1 MTAMPIRCALAA
13 ALALLPATAPAE
25 VTRSGPGGFT
35 VRQVLDTAADAGAVY
50 ALFGHIGE
58 WWNPDHSWSGKAE
71 NLHLDVDRRCFC
83 EKLPNGGF
91 VEHLRIVYLAPGE
104 TIRFDGALGPL
115 QSMAANGRMEWR
127 VEGAGAGSRVTFAY
141 HVFGDPAA
149 GLEGIAPAV
158 DGVIGEQL
166 ARLGERLAAD

>member
-1 MTAMPIRCALAA
+1 MNGMLKRCLLAA
-13 ALALLPATAPAE
+13 VTATLPAVAAAE
-25 VTRSGPGGFT
+25 VTRAGQGGFS
-35 VRQVLDTAADAGAVY
+35 VRHELETTSDTNVVY
-50 ALFGHIGE
+50 EQLLRIGE
-58 WWNPDHSWSGKAE
+58 WWNPDHSWSGAAE
-71 NLHLDVDRRCFC
+71 NLHLDLDRRCFC
-83 EKLPNGGF
+83 EKLPDGGY
-91 VEHLRIVYLAPGE
+91 VEHLRIVYLAPGAA
-104 TIRFDGALGPL
+104 IRFDGALGPL

-127 VEGAGAGSRVTFAY
+127 IEGVEAGSRVTFSY

>member
-1 MTAMPIRCALAA
+1 MTSKPACCALAA
-13 ALALLPATAPAE
+13 AMAWLPVTAPAE
-25 VTRSGPGGFT
+25 VTRSEPGGFT
-35 VRQVLDTAADAGAVY
+35 VRHALDTAADAGAVY
-50 ALFGHIGE
+50 AQFSRIGE

-71 NLHLDVDRRCFC
+71 NLHLDLDRRCFC
-83 EKLPNGGF
+83 ETLPNGGF
-91 VEHLRIVYLAPGE
+91 VEHLRVVYLAPGE

-127 VEGAGAGSRVTFAY
+127 VEGAGAGARVTFTY
-141 HVFGDPAA
+141 HVFGDPAT
-149 GLEGIAPAV
+149 GLEGIASAV

>member
-1 MTAMPIRCALAA
+1 MAA
-13 ALALLPATAPAE
+13 AMAALPVTAPAE
-25 VTRSGPGGFT
+25 VTQSGPGGFS
-35 VRQVLDTAADAGAVY
+35 VRHALETAAAADAVY
-50 ALFGHIGE
+50 AQIGRIGE
-58 WWNPDHSWSGKAE
+58 WWNPEHSWSGKAE
-71 NLHLDVDRRCFC
+71 NLRLDVDRRCFC

-115 QSMAANGRMEWR
+115 QSMAASGRMEWR
-127 VEGAGAGSRVTFAY
+127 IEGAGAGSRVTFTY